1 MVKYCNLFLGAGLQS
16 AIKKTLNDFYKLLFL
31 QKFKYLSKVL
41 FFLLLLYVVNIERYS
56 RRSCFTYEF

>member
-1 MVKYCNLFLGAGLQS
+1 MVKYYTLFLGAGLQS
-16 AIKKTLNDFYKLLFL
+16 AIKKILNDFYKLLFL

-41 FFLLLLYVVNIERYS
+41 FVLLLYVVNIESYS